1 MTNCQITKHTVIGK
15 ILQNLPKD
23 KGFSENGKTSNKL
36 EIQEFTNYING
47 EVFSGRYGKIVDYKT
62 EYSEPSKMLEFSK
75 EQFLEDFKTK
85 VVPRNVEIS
94 SPSALISLK
103 KQIKAVNNRLK
114 DSGRHYQYFNEG
126 SPRKIGENKIVQD
139 IGFRVFS
146 DNVNRNRTPEFSLI
160 YDIDDNVIRK
170 MSRDKKVLN
179 FLEQFTNFDPVTGQ
193 YYLFENEFQTV
204 QDVLDFGFNE
214 LENKI
219 VNWEEISEIAL
230 KEQDNKGFRLDSVY
244 NNQVHYSLKAIDI
257 LESDKAKQVFNKGEK
272 NSWSLDKI
280 LTELQI
286 PKEQKQLVLDLD
298 KTNREEIITD
308 LLANYS
314 YTIEINTTKQ
324 QLPVDDQ
331 TRYYQDGDKYYS
343 DDPYDGKQE
352 ISFEEYERFRPKLTS
367 NSSYYS
373 NVTVPG
379 GTNYTENEIATPAI
393 TPSIKGHAQFATDKG
408 IGWFRSDDKVKDTN
422 DSKRLAEELQEAI
435 DLGEV
440 DSGMPTGGRW
450 LKEYNSLPVEK
461 TRRILEVQS
470 DLFQKGRDKK
480 ELTYSFHNTQENLEN
495 ENSPI
500 SVFDYSSQE
509 EYEKA
514 LKEYNRTGGKTTN
527 KENQFLQLLNKDNNW
542 VTFFIK
548 SIIQDSAKKGYEKV
562 LFPSGNTA
570 SKVEGHTTLEEFK
583 SEKED
588 RITSIGNELIKDFIQ
603 KNNLKEISPA
613 VKINYKGQYD
623 RINNLKKK
631 YPELKGNIIGTINEK
646 EEINIVTT
654 REKLREE
661 LTTNN
666 NEINQIKAELER
678 VETEGFSALRP
689 IYNFYE
695 NVVTNILNKQY
706 GKDNVKVIT
715 DEYGN
720 TWNEIEIKPTFSSKI
735 RLNSPHN
742 YNTPDN
748 TEIQAGDNYGLIVA
762 QKIKALEKVENELI
776 KVNVQ
781 IQAKTSSE
789 LEKRKN
795 TLISAKL
802 KLQEQLDYLRDKQ
815 EKLMYHAIREDIAE
829 IMEVLN
835 SDDFHDIER
844 VADTIEFYKMLDFT
858 NNPEINSEL
867 RQLEK
872 AYEDL
877 SRNKIVS
884 FLENSEYVQ
893 QVLDNLNNDD
903 AALEK
908 FGKEINRVTGKREK
922 ATVSDLLEVN
932 DDIGT
937 FDEKFLGVIT
947 SNTGDSI
954 IPSLLLKT
962 FMEKLNS
969 NQNNVISLINRQN
982 NFNKANPNIDK
993 EPLKEKDEK
1002 GNYTGRIVSVFSDT
1016 WDKALRYK
1024 DDLKKTF
1031 WESPDANTRQQA
1043 YENIFN
1049 WHKNNSDIIDFTK
1062 LLVFRDMF
1070 ETLPEFTDHFKYSEE
1085 EMLSY
1090 ENELKDKLGPEYK
1103 TVISKLKRKL
1113 EDYNRFLR
1121 ENESLDK
1128 ESEEYKKFES
1138 KRLSMDIWNF
1148 LEMFQNNDKS
1158 KMINKEGLD
1167 FQNYFVD
1174 FSNDFFIPKKSVNTI
1189 ITDFKTGEKIKTE
1202 YDSNYYSKDFETVKN
1217 DEKLSELWN
1226 IYKEMS
1232 DYINATYSISANSKI
1247 VPPKMQQVYLD
1258 KVLGSIQGLASGNIK
1273 NFFKTM
1279 TAESFKTW
1287 ASIFSDSES
1296 RGHSDERV
1304 QSNYVNSFEND
1315 IKKLTK
1321 TYVWQGMS
1329 QEAAKEKATRE
1340 ILKSYSDDI
1349 DMSFAATLMSAAV
1362 HNTRM
1367 ELAPFAEMALDVY
1380 KNLGINNNNKD
1391 ATRDKGI
1398 AKMKSFVSKTF
1409 LNKNTKDT
1417 FVGEKVSRLAK
1428 ENIKLSNVFLHSIVL
1443 NAKNKV
1449 PSLRG
1454 AGKVYSDQEKIL
1466 LKSLRELSKNKAEGE
1481 VSKLTEIINGKF
1493 FGFEKKNIAEKGKE
1507 PIYSYRKLNEEGEV
1521 IQQLTKE
1528 QFDEVFDEYL
1538 IEKIKTLGEG
1548 FNLTSVFNGL
1558 MGIKIIQGLGLN
1570 ISSGIFNRMEGVI
1583 TTSFMDSMGEYWK
1596 PGSNRKSERFLAF
1609 ANTLNSLDKIVPLP
1623 GSTTNNLKAFR
1634 EIVFRLGGFQDR
1646 SQEAEKIAKN
1656 RNETLDR
1663 FKNIIFAWSVDKP
1676 EFKNQ
1681 GQTALNVMQDT
1692 YITDKNGV
1700 IHPFFNG
1707 NTGEFSMFEFK
1718 DNGLEIRK
1726 DENGE
1731 SLFNENIEEFFES
1744 NIMSEMSTRI
1754 QFTIAKVN
1762 GNYMEHD
1769 IRRAQEVLLLKAA
1782 TMFKTWFFEH
1792 WQQRYQAGQKEGEF
1806 NINPATGKQVQA
1818 GRYIAGLEGS
1828 PYTTLLHIT
1837 GMHGI
1842 KLGGFMALM
1851 PFLGIVPV
1859 AVTGV
1864 VGAAMA
1870 SVLSKNV
1877 NKKDIKADTS
1887 RILHSLEY
1895 LKAVLIESLNF
1906 PSTVFQAIPGVN
1918 RLKINTIDNKVDFL
1932 NSFKNSKGLTEHQKN
1947 SLRTMTMEM
1956 AVQINMLA
1964 MKLLLAAFLYEEDD
1978 DDNERQKRVYNWMQN
1993 NLTRL
1998 SGTLTSFSSP
2008 KDIGEDMFRIGLLKD
2023 LIKVSDALGKFQ
2035 KGEIGEGSTEL
2046 AMQFLPVPKSIL
2058 KKENGENLFMSS
2070 PFESRYNYD
2079 RNSFIGDGNFK
2090 WLDDFARNKATDG
2103 EYGAGKN
2110 VSELKEEE
2118 REKIKQKYSDAGL
2131 NPSSDNIKKAI
2142 DNEMETIFNNRNKKK
2157 GREEFKDLEN
2167 DLYTGKN
2174 KNDAQSLNKLR
2185 NKLKEEGLT
2194 PSEIDKIIEI
2204 RKK

>member
-1 MTNCQITKHTVIGK
+1 MAFCPNKNLNEWKSLVASRGEDIAYYLWDKYEGEVPESESRTEIVKSGLKATN
-15 ILQNLPKD
+15 ILQSPKAD
-23 KGFSENGKTSNKL
+23 
-36 EIQEFTNYING
+36 
-47 EVFSGRYGKIVDYKT
+47 
-62 EYSEPSKMLEFSK
+62 
-75 EQFLEDFKTK
+75 QFFNA
-85 VVPRNVEIS
+85 VV
-94 SPSALISLK
+94 K
-103 KQIKAVNNRLK
+103 
-114 DSGRHYQYFNEG
+114 
-126 SPRKIGENKIVQD
+126 NKITGD
-139 IGFRVFS
+139 FFWK
-146 DNVNRNRTPEFSLI
+146 
-160 YDIDDNVIRK
+160 K
-170 MSRDKKVLN
+170 MQADL
-179 FLEQFTNFDPVTGQ
+179 G
-193 YYLFENEFQTV
+193 
-204 QDVLDFGFNE
+204 
-214 LENKI
+214 
-219 VNWEEISEIAL
+219 
-230 KEQDNKGFRLDSVY
+230 
-244 NNQVHYSLKAIDI
+244 
-257 LESDKAKQVFNKGEK
+257 
-272 NSWSLDKI
+272 
-280 LTELQI
+280 I
-286 PKEQKQLVLDLD
+286 PKEQIELLKSFNTQDRGEL
-298 KTNREEIITD
+298 IAY

-314 YTIEINTTKQ
+314 YTIEINTTKNRSEGFK
-324 QLPVDDQ
+324 DRAE
-331 TRYYQDGDKYYS
+331 TGD
-343 DDPYDGKQE
+343 
-352 ISFEEYERFRPKLTS
+352 FTEEDFIGEGVLTQ
-367 NSSYYS
+367 YYS
-373 NVTVPG
+373 NLTVPG

-408 IGWFRSDDKVKDTN
+408 IGWFRSDDKFK
-422 DSKRLAEELQEAI
+422 SEI
-435 DLGEV
+435 DKSI
-440 DSGMPTGGRW
+440 DSGKKVPISEFTVNGVTYRNTDKTFLPDTQWTSKQEGSTSRQSTSIEKVIEAYNQYKTGE
-450 LKEYNSLPVEK
+450 LTK

-470 DLFQKGRDKK
+470 DLFQKGRDKETLVNLLTDNDITDKKRKQLVKSLDDFIK
-480 ELTYSFHNTQENLEN
+480 ESNGVLDWDIFELGRQENVKKINAYLEKKNLPLIKQN
-495 ENSPI
+495 E
-500 SVFDYSSQE
+500 
-509 EYEKA
+509 
-514 LKEYNRTGGKTTN
+514 
-527 KENQFLQLLNKDNNW
+527 FLQLLNKDGNW
-542 VTFFIK
+542 VTFFVK

-1380 KNLGINNNNKD
+1380 KNLGIDKNKD

-1570 ISSGIFNRMEGVI
+1570 ISSGIFNRMEGVF
-1583 TTSFMDSMGEYWK
+1583 TTSFMDSMGEYWE